1 MADVCKKTKR
11 TYDVG
16 PDTELPDLTGGR
28 VTTVAVS
35 DVAELQAT
43 YVDTN
48 DLDLAAAEISL
59 RSRAEGPD
67 PGWQLALPADE
78 DTEVEIRRAAGRG
91 VRVPVALTRLLTAV
105 TTGSA
110 LSARVV
116 MSTTRTSRHLSGAD
130 GTVVANVHD
139 DLVTATEPE
148 GTPVQLRQVEVEV
161 VDGDQVLLDQIHR
174 ALTEVGMQ
182 RSSWASKL
190 QRALRDVD
198 PAGQQ
203 LDPEPAL
210 SKETAGATLH
220 RYLVGQRRAL
230 TRADLAVRTISASV
244 HDVRVA
250 ARRLRAAL
258 TVYRRLLDADRARH
272 LQGELQWIGRELS
285 DLRDAEVAGEALFA
299 ALEDEPDLGADD
311 SARGLVQRE
320 LTATEG
326 RASAAAET
334 ALASGR
340 YLALLTQ
347 LDMLCA
353 APPWTDQASESAD
366 TALPKVLA
374 KPHRRLRRAAK
385 AAAAAGPDERTSSLH
400 EVRKCAKRLRYSLEV
415 AEPALGDPAHRL
427 ANATKHVQSQL
438 GDHLDAVA
446 LGEWLLRLGHDP
458 DARAAAFTLGRL
470 HARNEE
476 RIPLP
481 LDDYRRAVKQVL
493 RKKNSAF
500 LRTA

>member
-48 DLDLAAAEISL
+48 DLALAAAEISL
-59 RSRAEGPD
+59 RSRTEGPD

-78 DTEVEIRRAAGRG
+78 DTEVEIRRAGRG

-161 VDGDQVLLDQIHR
+161 VDGESELLDEIHQ
-174 ALTEVGMQ
+174 ALTTAGMQ

-198 PAGQQ
+198 PAGQR

-210 SKETAGATLH
+210 SKETAGSTLH

-230 TRADLAVRTISASV
+230 TRADLAVRTMSASV

-326 RASAAAET
+326 RA
-334 ALASGR
+334 
-340 YLALLTQ
+340 
-347 LDMLCA
+347 
-353 APPWTDQASESAD
+353 
-366 TALPKVLA
+366 
-374 KPHRRLRRAAK
+374 
-385 AAAAAGPDERTSSLH
+385 
-400 EVRKCAKRLRYSLEV
+400 
-415 AEPALGDPAHRL
+415 
-427 ANATKHVQSQL
+427 
-438 GDHLDAVA
+438 
-446 LGEWLLRLGHDP
+446 
-458 DARAAAFTLGRL
+458 
-470 HARNEE
+470 
-476 RIPLP
+476 
-481 LDDYRRAVKQVL
+481 
-493 RKKNSAF
+493 
-500 LRTA
+500 

>member
-1 MADVCKKTKR
+1 
-11 TYDVG
+11 
-16 PDTELPDLTGGR
+16 
-28 VTTVAVS
+28 
-35 DVAELQAT
+35 
-43 YVDTN
+43 
-48 DLDLAAAEISL
+48 
-59 RSRAEGPD
+59 
-67 PGWQLALPADE
+67 
-78 DTEVEIRRAAGRG
+78 
-91 VRVPVALTRLLTAV
+91 
-105 TTGSA
+105 
-110 LSARVV
+110 
-116 MSTTRTSRHLSGAD
+116 MSTTRSTRGLLGAE
-130 GTVVANVHD
+130 GTALATVYD
-139 DLVTATEPE
+139 DLVTATVPG
-148 GTPVQLRQVEVEV
+148 GTPVPLRQVEV

-182 RSSWASKL
+182 RSSWASRL

-198 PAGQQ
+198 PAGQR

-230 TRADLAVRTISASV
+230 TRADLAVRTMSASV

-299 ALEDEPDLGADD
+299 ALEDEPDLGAAD

-427 ANATKHVQSQL
+427 ANTAKHVQSHL